1 MHAHFQ
7 NALPEVARR
16 DRLDDFARGGVLE
29 IPRIVRVF
37 VAHRSLDFLHEGVRE
52 VDPVV
57 QVQSLQVLVA
67 RGFAHFDEGNDVGV
81 VRVEKRSVGAASGR
95 ALTVGEA
102 GRVVDLEVRHHA
114 HALFVGVADAHVNA
128 DAASGHGKAVHFAQR
143 LDETVGAVGHVGEVA
158 RDGEA
163 VFRAPEGKNRR
174 RKGEPVARGVVVD
187 ALRVGVVRGELLGD
201 EGEAFLRALFVGTH
215 VAFAKPDEAELVKE
229 RVAGEIDFHGH
240 GWGS

>member
-1 MHAHFQ
+1 MKSGWSFQSSKYSRLSDDRQQTAVRVSDVGRKISVQRLEPRMRRPPFLEPGGQRAVRRVEEDEIRFARMHAHFQ

-143 LDETVGAVGHVGEVA
+143 LDETS
-158 RDGEA
+158 
-163 VFRAPEGKNRR
+163 
-174 RKGEPVARGVVVD
+174 
-187 ALRVGVVRGELLGD
+187 ALS
-201 EGEAFLRALFVGTH
+201 AM
-215 VAFAKPDEAELVKE
+215 
-229 RVAGEIDFHGH
+229 
-240 GWGS
+240 